1 MSGSVPCWG
10 VVDAIPSVKAGNP
23 PHRVIEAAVE
33 SQRVLRLERMVVAL
47 DCHTGEN
54 WRTKSTTWHAER
66 DLESASRAS
75 AGRSSW
81 EMLSD
86 LARAAGLEVL
96 ESRRCSGL
104 DVAGSLI
111 ASRPD
116 LRFALWSLRTGAKSL
131 LEKGRVSLASY
142 ESTGEI
148 VWLTADQHEAAS
160 GLKVGQW
167 LDYLALVGGKGLLGV
182 TGCGD
187 KTARDLLAKCGTWEG
202 ILAAVDSLPDKLATA
217 VRLAEPRFAMER
229 LAWGAKLD
237 CLVAD
242 HAWRCQI
249 AGDGEDRR
257 LECRC
262 VVHEQKPLF
271 YSLLPGTEADR
282 TVRWVSD
289 IIRRDGYF
297 DPLRHN

>member
-33 SQRVLRLERMVVAL
+33 SQRALRLERMVVAL

-54 WRTKSTTWHAER
+54 WRTKSTTWNADR
-66 DLESASRAS
+66 DLESASRSS
-75 AGRSSW
+75 AGRSAW

-86 LARAAGLEVL
+86 LARAAGIEVL
-96 ESRRCSGL
+96 EARRCSGL

-111 ASRPD
+111 SLHPH
-116 LRFALWSLRTGAKSL
+116 LRFAIWSLRTGAKSL

-142 ESTGEI
+142 RASGEV

-217 VRLAEPRFAMER
+217 VRLAEPRFTLER

-237 CLVAD
+237 CLAAD
-242 HAWRCQI
+242 HAWRCQML
-249 AGDGEDRR
+249 GDGEDRR

-262 VVHEQKPLF
+262 VVHAQNPLV

-282 TVRWVSD
+282 TVRWVAD